1 MSITLGSLILFVL
14 IIFPGIV
21 FRRLYFTGEFSKQF
35 DHSTIWKLLY
45 NSIVAGIIIQFL
57 SILTANYIFKYHL
70 SFDKIF
76 SIIHDLSN
84 SKQSAKMNPVTNQFL
99 RENFNE
105 FIAYFFLVLLV
116 AGLSGYILNQ
126 IVRFFDLDVKIKLFR
141 YRNQWYYVF
150 SGKILRFKKFKEAI
164 STTNASEDDIDI
176 TKPILT
182 VGNILV
188 RLNEQQTC
196 LYTGFIVDY
205 DLKPNNISELQRIYL
220 AEISKKSFR
229 KPGEISDSKNYP
241 RNIPGKF
248 FVIPGKDIIN
258 YNINYIPS
266 LVQIAKIERRKEIL
280 SKIKQIVWGIIDLIS
295 IIIIFLFIGI
305 EIIYAFKSFTLG
317 VNWLD
322 TYLSSTRFWGKL
334 FFTFGFIQF
343 LILISPKYDEKI
355 NKYYYSYSWKE
366 LLRSIS
372 VLIIFSGLY
381 WLLR

>member
-1 MSITLGSLILFVL
+1 
-14 IIFPGIV
+14 
-21 FRRLYFTGEFSKQF
+21 
-35 DHSTIWKLLY
+35 
-45 NSIVAGIIIQFL
+45 
-57 SILTANYIFKYHL
+57 
-70 SFDKIF
+70 
-76 SIIHDLSN
+76 
-84 SKQSAKMNPVTNQFL
+84 MNPVTNQFL

-229 KPGEISDSKNYP
+229 KPGEISDNKNYP